1 MPQPHDED
9 RDSSSVVSYSV
20 KELLG
25 EIKSS
30 IDRLDIK
37 LTAKADR
44 EEVLSITSQ
53 LQRDVRDLDARLH
66 HERTRIDGIVK
77 AEEVEDKVASKT
89 TEWRRWSIPTLL
101 TVLLVV
107 LAILQLKKM

>member
-9 RDSSSVVSYSV
+9 RDSSIVISYSV

-30 IDRLDIK
+30 IDRLDLK
-37 LTAKADR
+37 LSTKADR
-44 EEVLSITSQ
+44 EEVLTITSQ
-53 LQRDVRDLDARLH
+53 LQRDIRDLDARLH
-66 HERTRIDGIVK
+66 HERTRIDAIVK
-77 AEEVEDKVASKT
+77 TDEVEEKAASKAS
-89 TEWRRWSIPTLL
+89 EWRKWSIPVVL

-107 LAILQLKKM
+107 LAVLQLQKT